1 MTENN
6 VVSELEREARLSGE
20 KDAGGNGV
28 SSAKKQS
35 KRTGKTAEHYK
46 RQKSMSYAYFRV
58 KQDELGK
65 IKTSQ
70 FTIYDFISNSF
81 SFSSTKKELTIK
93 VLEALKKKPMTF
105 LELCDFLQAKKS
117 TLYLLCLALARSGLI
132 DRENKRKPFHL
143 STSFS
148 TVLREYSY
156 WWENWVR
163 ISTASE

>member
-1 MTENN
+1 
-6 VVSELEREARLSGE
+6 
-20 KDAGGNGV
+20 
-28 SSAKKQS
+28 
-35 KRTGKTAEHYK
+35 
-46 RQKSMSYAYFRV
+46 MSYAYFRV

-105 LELCDFLQAKKS
+105 LELVQFLQAKKS
-117 TLYLLCLALARSGLI
+117 TLYLLCLALQRSGLI

-143 STSFS
+143 GTSFS
-148 TVLREYSY
+148 TIVRE
-156 WWENWVR
+156 
-163 ISTASE
+163 